1 MIHSPLR
8 PLRLRRFP
16 GNAVLPIL
24 FSLLSSIAFVE
35 ATWLE
40 SATPLVGPALL
51 QVRATNRQVILRIRT
66 GESVSRTVAFFMRR
80 DAPFTEASDLTNA
93 FLVDRVR
100 TAGGST
106 TFVPDD
112 NGVYYGAAL
121 VYVSAD
127 AVRQSYQFLI
137 SEDGAEVDWVPPR
150 LPPMPFPTPPVAPA
164 SHEAP
169 KAVASEP
176 RETNAPAKPIEPEG
190 VRSNAPAAAAPATS
204 VNVAVQWPSNYFLP
218 FLAAMNPP
226 QPPSDK
232 MNLSARDFLSALTN
246 LLAEKKTT
254 EEPRPERDRYF
265 SRDPDAVELEE
276 LSACSR
282 ELRDLFGAL
291 ARHRREALPVTESEV
306 YPMLL
311 SYGNAVLR
319 LEQCFIR
326 IMQRGIKLAEAERLQ
341 SDFAEVNRE
350 LLELWRRLDER
361 LKEAVLGKGS

>member
-1 MIHSPLR
+1 MRHSPLR

-16 GNAVLPIL
+16 GNAVLPVL
-24 FSLLSSIAFVE
+24 FSLLSSVAFVE

-100 TAGGST
+100 TSGGST

-121 VYVSAD
+121 IYVSAD
-127 AVRQSYQFLI
+127 ATRQSYQFLI
-137 SEDGAEVDWVPPR
+137 CEDGAEVDWVPPR
-150 LPPMPFPTPPVAPA
+150 LPPMPFLAPPVAAVTLEP
-164 SHEAP
+164 P
-169 KAVASEP
+169 KTVAVEP
-176 RETNAPAKPIEPEG
+176 RETNLPPQLSEPEA
-190 VRSNAPAAAAPATS
+190 VRTNAPAATTPAPS

-218 FLAAMNPP
+218 FLAAVNPP
-226 QPPSDK
+226 QPSSDK

-246 LLAEKKTT
+246 LLAEKKATQ
-254 EEPRPERDRYF
+254 EPRPERDRYF
-265 SRDPDAVELEE
+265 SRDPDAVEMEE

-282 ELRDLFGAL
+282 ELRDLYGAL

-319 LEQCFIR
+319 LEQCLIR
-326 IMQRGIKLAEAERLQ
+326 IMQRGIKLSEAERLQ
-341 SDFAEVNRE
+341 SDFTEVNRE